1 MKNYLS
7 TSAPSGVWPL
17 HLWWWGQGVGRV
29 GGGGSVHVDVL
40 EVERAFVNLLTGG
53 EVISFLL
60 ALYHL

>member
-1 MKNYLS
+1 M
-7 TSAPSGVWPL
+7 GE
-17 HLWWWGQGVGRV
+17 
-29 GGGGSVHVDVL
+29 GGESVDVL